1 MTTNETTNE
10 TTNQTTNQTTN
21 DFLTGKTVLVTGS
34 NRGLGRALVDAAL
47 DRGAKRVYAGA
58 RRPAAHP
65 DGRVVPLPLDVTDA
79 AQIELAAKTV
89 EELDVLVNNA
99 GAASYAR
106 IGDRAELERM
116 LAVNLY
122 GPYDV
127 SHAFRHQLTASRGTL
142 VNVLS
147 TTAVAAVPVLPAYSI
162 SKAAAYSLTHALRA
176 LLAPNG
182 VRVHAVL
189 AGPLDTEMSQDLDIP
204 KTAPDAVA
212 AEILAAVADGVQ
224 DIFPDPAA
232 AVLAAGWWDAPV
244 TVMQRELA
252 GMLPA

>member
-1 MTTNETTNE
+1 ML
-10 TTNQTTNQTTN
+10 N
-21 DFLTGKTVLVTGS
+21 DFLTGKTVLITGA

-47 DRGAKRVYAGA
+47 DHGAQRVYAAA
-58 RRPAAHP
+58 RNPVIHP
-65 DGRVVPLPLDVTDA
+65 DERVVPLRLDITDA

-99 GAASYAR
+99 GAASFAG

-127 SHAFRHQLTASRGTL
+127 SHAFRHHLSASRGTL

-147 TTAVAAVPVLPAYSI
+147 TSAVAAVPVLPAYSI
-162 SKAAAYSLTHALRA
+162 SKAAAYSLAQVLRA

-189 AGPLDTEMSQDLDIP
+189 AGPLDTDMSQDLDIP
-204 KTAPDAVA
+204 KTAPEAVA
-212 AEILAAVADGVQ
+212 AEILAAVADGVE
-224 DIFPDPAA
+224 DIFPDPFAA
-232 AVLAAGWWDAPV
+232 MLAEGWADAPV
-244 TVMQRELA
+244 TVMQREAA
-252 GMLPA
+252 GMVAGMTEA

>member
-1 MTTNETTNE
+1 M
-10 TTNQTTNQTTN
+10 
-21 DFLTGKTVLVTGS
+21 L
-34 NRGLGRALVDAAL
+34 
-47 DRGAKRVYAGA
+47 KR
-58 RRPAAHP
+58 
-65 DGRVVPLPLDVTDA
+65 
-79 AQIELAAKTV
+79 Q
-89 EELDVLVNNA
+89 
-99 GAASYAR
+99 
-106 IGDRAELERM
+106 RAELERM

-162 SKAAAYSLTHALRA
+162 SKAAAYSLTQALRA
-176 LLAPNG
+176 LLAP
-182 VRVHAVL
+182 
-189 AGPLDTEMSQDLDIP
+189 QDLDIP

>member
-1 MTTNETTNE
+1 MS
-10 TTNQTTNQTTN
+10 TN
-21 DFLTGKTVLVTGS
+21 DFLTDKTVLVTGS

-58 RRPAAHP
+58 RKPVTHP
-65 DGRVVPLPLDVTDA
+65 DPRVVPLTLDITDA

-99 GAASYAR
+99 GAASYAEL
-106 IGDRAELERM
+106 GDRAELERM

-127 SHAFRHQLTASRGTL
+127 SHALRHLLIASGGTV

-147 TTAVAAVPVLPAYSI
+147 TSAVAAVPVLPSYSI
-162 SKAAAYSLTHALRA
+162 AKAAAYSFTQVLRA
-176 LLAPNG
+176 LLTPQG

-189 AGPLDTEMSQDLDIP
+189 AGPLDTDMSQDLDIP
-204 KTAPDAVA
+204 KAAPDGVA
-212 AEILAAVADGVQ
+212 AEIMAAVAAGDE
-224 DIFPDPAA
+224 DIFPDPFAA
-232 AVLAAGWWDAPV
+232 MLAAGWAEAPV
-244 TVMQRELA
+244 TVMQRQAA
-252 GMLPA
+252 GMVAA